1 MASMVAE
8 KTGVSGGWTD
18 GIWHDRLIN
27 VGAPARIFRVTLHFL
42 QIKPTTEMWAGGCRP
57 VEVEGKRALWLRCFH
72 IWRIDYSKWD
82 CGAKGTED
90 AECFQGWSWHF
101 YPKNLKQTT
110 VRMSEVRAF
119 APWQKIEKLFGRSSS
134 SLCIFFF
141 FFLNYSNFH
150 FYLFRILTKLY
161 LCAQQPPM
169 AVITKSHSNYDHG
182 QKHNS
187 RSFYQ
192 FRVMIISLCKSNFQ
206 NLKHIHKLQSH
217 SKKQQGE
224 SRLRLPAGC
233 DKFWNFVQ
241 QLLTP

>member
-1 MASMVAE
+1 MRLWCQRDWRCRMF
-8 KTGVSGGWTD
+8 SG
-18 GIWHDRLIN
+18 LKL
-27 VGAPARIFRVTLHFL
+27 ALL
-42 QIKPTTEMWAGGCRP
+42 SKKPQADNSEDVRGQSL
-57 VEVEGKRALWLRCFH
+57 RAL
-72 IWRIDYSKWD
+72 
-82 CGAKGTED
+82 T
-90 AECFQGWSWHF
+90 
-101 YPKNLKQTT
+101 KNRKT
-110 VRMSEVRAF
+110 F
-119 APWQKIEKLFGRSSS
+119 WEKLQLTLYF
-134 SLCIFFF
+134 LF

-233 DKFWNFVQ
+233 DKFWSFVQ